1 MKGHGIY
8 YPFFAGRSDRP
19 IDKLDLRMKKI
30 QSLRVDKIL
39 IELLRKQL
47 DTPFSTTS
55 IRDLYILQIPEA
67 QRPSRNQLRR
77 DIYRDLLRLESAEV
91 IERHGGSA
99 GRGCTFIFCPGH
111 SDVEFEAKPSPFE
124 TGAPHAE
131 SLMDV
136 KTQRALQ
143 EELSERRIELVASIG
158 EAEEYQRLY
167 NKYPALRRA
176 VKEQY
181 LESREKSTK
190 LLGQLRAVESVI
202 TTIGLPS

>member
-1 MKGHGIY
+1 MEKT
-8 YPFFAGRSDRP
+8 
-19 IDKLDLRMKKI
+19 
-30 QSLRVDKIL
+30 QSLQVDKIL

-55 IRDLYILQIPEA
+55 IRDLYVLQIPEG
-67 QRPSRNQLRR
+67 QRPGRNQLRKH
-77 DIYRDLLRLESAEV
+77 IYKELLRLESAKV
-91 IERHGGSA
+91 IERHGGST
-99 GRGCTFIFCPGH
+99 GRGCKFTFRPEH
-111 SDVEFEAKPSPFE
+111 SSVELEARPSPFE
-124 TGAPHAE
+124 TSDPHVE
-131 SLMDV
+131 SPMDV

-143 EELSERRIELVASIG
+143 EELSQRRIELVASIG

-167 NKYPALRRA
+167 NKYPALRGA

-202 TTIGLPS
+202 TKVGFPS

>member
-1 MKGHGIY
+1 
-8 YPFFAGRSDRP
+8 
-19 IDKLDLRMKKI
+19 MKKT

-39 IELLRKQL
+39 IELLRKQSG
-47 DTPFSTTS
+47 TPFSTTR

-67 QRPSRNQLRR
+67 QRPSRNQLRK
-77 DIYRDLLRLESAEV
+77 DIYRELLRLESAEV
-91 IERHGGSA
+91 IERHAGST
-99 GRGCTFIFCPGH
+99 GRGCTFIFCPEH
-111 SDVEFEAKPSPFE
+111 SDVELEAKPSPFE
-124 TGAPHAE
+124 TGDPHVE

-136 KTQRALQ
+136 GTQRALQ
-143 EELSERRIELVASIG
+143 EELFQRRIELVASIG

-167 NKYPALRRA
+167 NKYPALRCA

-202 TTIGLPS
+202 TKIGLPS

>member
-19 IDKLDLRMKKI
+19 IDKLGLRMKKT

-39 IELLRKQL
+39 IELLRKQS

-67 QRPSRNQLRR
+67 QRPRRNQLRK
-77 DIYRDLLRLESAEV
+77 DIYRELLRLESAEV
-91 IERHGGSA
+91 IKRHGGST
-99 GRGCTFIFCPGH
+99 GRGCTFIFCPEH
-111 SDVEFEAKPSPFE
+111 SGVELEAKPSPFE
-124 TGAPHAE
+124 TSDPHVA

-136 KTQRALQ
+136 GTQRALQ
-143 EELSERRIELVASIG
+143 EELFQRRIELVASIG

-167 NKYPALRRA
+167 NKYPALRGT
-176 VKEQY
+176 VKGQY
-181 LESREKSTK
+181 LGSRERSTK
-190 LLGQLRAVESVI
+190 LLGQLRAVETVI
-202 TTIGLPS
+202 TQIGLPS